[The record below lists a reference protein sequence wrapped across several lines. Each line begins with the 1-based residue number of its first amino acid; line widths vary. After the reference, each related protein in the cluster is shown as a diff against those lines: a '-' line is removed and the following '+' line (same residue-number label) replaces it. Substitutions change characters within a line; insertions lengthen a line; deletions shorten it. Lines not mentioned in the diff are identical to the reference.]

1 MFFKYNI
8 FKSQDNYFFEILAK
22 VAGVELQ
29 TLLEEYK
36 EWAGD
41 KEDMGILADVLN
53 YLTQGN
59 YLHTRKAS
67 DEHASIKSIET
78 AEDKYMTL
86 YIVCFVI
93 SLNISDIITFF
104 IVYFIVFLFVI
115 KAKFSYFNPYL
126 MLWYNFYEAEIE
138 NEKSAN
144 YKICLISKNTIK
156 NDRLTNLIRLNDF
169 VFLEDYK
176 KEVNE

>member
-1 MFFKYNI
+1 
-8 FKSQDNYFFEILAK
+8 
-22 VAGVELQ
+22 
-29 TLLEEYK
+29 
-36 EWAGD
+36 
-41 KEDMGILADVLN
+41 
-53 YLTQGN
+53 
-59 YLHTRKAS
+59 
-67 DEHASIKSIET
+67 
-78 AEDKYMTL
+78 
-86 YIVCFVI
+86 
-93 SLNISDIITFF
+93 
-104 IVYFIVFLFVI
+104 
-115 KAKFSYFNPYL
+115 

>member
-1 MFFKYNI
+1 MYYIYVLVSLTPMLII
-8 FKSQDNYFFEILAK
+8 FLLKSDLNNWLWA
-22 VAGVELQ
+22 
-29 TLLEEYK
+29 LLICVTGFVFSKLY
-36 EWAGD
+36 
-41 KEDMGILADVLN
+41 I
-53 YLTQGN
+53 

-93 SLNISDIITFF
+93 SLNINDIITFF
-104 IVYFIVFLFVI
+104 IVYFIIFLFVI

-156 NDRLTNLIRLNDF
+156 NDKLANLIRLNNF